1 MNYTVDKTETTPAY
15 MQLYAQ
21 VRENIV
27 KGVYAFGKK
36 LPSKRLLA
44 EEAGVSTVTVEH
56 AYALLGEEGYI
67 EPRERSGYV
76 VIFRAED
83 GFAEAVSEPFVPTV
97 HRGTPSEFPFSVLA
111 KTMRRVLSDYGEGIL
126 ERSPNAGCEEL
137 RREIVR
143 YLARSQGLTVST
155 EQVIIGAG
163 SEYLYTLIV
172 ELLGR
177 ERVYAIETPSYQ
189 RIEQVYAAAEVTFER
204 LPLGTDG
211 IDSAALRR
219 SRADVLHLSPYR
231 SFPSGVTASA
241 SKRHEYLRWGAVGD
255 RILVED
261 DFESEFALAEKSAET
276 LFSRTSRDNVIY
288 LNSFSK
294 TVSPALRVAYMVLP
308 RRLTAVFSEK
318 LGFYSCTV
326 ATFEQLVLA
335 RLLANGDFERH
346 IHRVRRRLRVA
357 GKAVATTENVCYTEL

>member
-1 MNYTVDKTETTPAY
+1 MKYAVDKSKAVPAY
-15 MQLYAQ
+15 LQLYTQ
-21 VRENIV
+21 VREDIV
-27 KGVYAFGKK
+27 KGVYPFGTK

-44 EEAGVSTVTVEH
+44 EEAAVSTVTAEH
-56 AYALLGEEGYI
+56 AYALLSEEGYV

-83 GFAEAVSEPFVPTV
+83 GFTETASEPFAAAV
-97 HRGTPSEFPFSVLA
+97 HRAEPSEFPFSVLA

-137 RREIVR
+137 RREIAR
-143 YLARSQGLTVST
+143 YLKRRQGLSVSE
-155 EQVIIGAG
+155 EQVVIGAG
-163 SEYLYTLIV
+163 SEYLYTLIA

-177 ERVYAIETPSYQ
+177 DRVYAIESPSYQ
-189 RIEQVYAAAEVTFER
+189 RIEQVYSAAELTLER
-204 LPLGTDG
+204 LPLGADG

-219 SRADVLHLSPYR
+219 SKADVLHVSPYR

-241 SKRHEYLRWGAVGD
+241 SKRHEYLRWAGTGG

-261 DFESEFALAEKSAET
+261 DFESEFALADKTADT
-276 LFSRTSRDNVIY
+276 LFSLTPCDNVIY

-308 RRLTAVFSEK
+308 AHLTELFREK

-326 ATFEQLVLA
+326 ATYEQLVLA

-346 IHRVRRRLRVA
+346 IHRVRRRLRNEA
-357 GKAVATTENVCYTEL
+357 KAVAQAEKL